1 MKLLIRFAL
10 MVAAVWLTFTVVPGL
25 STDGEWIGPVIVAI
39 LLAIAN
45 AFVLPVIR
53 LFTVP
58 IRIVTLGLF
67 TLAVNV
73 LVIVG
78 VIVLAQNSDFGLS
91 SNGFGATLLGAIALT
106 VLSSLISW
114 IVKD

>member
-1 MKLLIRFAL
+1 

-25 STDGEWIGPVIVAI
+25 STDGEWFGPIIVAI

-45 AFVLPVIR
+45 AFVLPLIR

-58 IRIVTLGLF
+58 IRILTLGLF

-78 VIVLAQNSDFGLS
+78 VIVLAQNSDLGLS
-91 SNGFGATLLGAIALT
+91 SNGFGATLLGAVALT
-106 VLSSLISW
+106 VLSSIISW

>member
-1 MKLLIRFAL
+1 VKLLIRFAL
-10 MVAAVWLTFTVVPGL
+10 MVGAVWLTFAVVPGL
-25 STDGEWIGPVIVAI
+25 STDGGWAGPVIVAI

-45 AFVLPVIR
+45 AFVLPIIR
-53 LFTVP
+53 LFTIP
-58 IRIVTLGLF
+58 IRILTLGLF

-73 LVIVG
+73 LVIAG
-78 VIVLAQNSDFGLS
+78 VIILAQNSDLGLS
-91 SNGFGATLLGAIALT
+91 SDGFGATLLGAAALT